1 MTNVEDAKAAAE
13 AAVQEHFALR
23 KEQTERIRK
32 AKAGGVKGELS
43 STHLP
48 PQPQTPPPPPLR
60 HNKLMWWCSSEGGER
75 HGERVGGGG
84 GSLIRQG
91 GGFSCEGG

>member
-48 PQPQTPPPPPLR
+48 PQPQLPPPPPPSQQT
-60 HNKLMWWCSSEGGER
+60 H
-75 HGERVGGGG
+75 VVV
-84 GSLIRQG
+84 LIRWG
-91 GGFSCEGG
+91 RKAWGRLSGRAVDSHVRGGNSGGFLF